1 MLFERIGEVVAILS
15 IMLNLIDDLF
25 VILSFK
31 MFYLLTFRLFICI
44 ISKKSNTN
52 YTEGVCYGE
61 FP

>member
-1 MLFERIGEVVAILS
+1 
-15 IMLNLIDDLF
+15 MLNLIDDLF

-31 MFYLLTFRLFICI
+31 TFYLLTFRLFICI

-52 YTEGVCYGE
+52 YTEGVYYGE